1 MNIKRMTVLALLTSL
16 ALIIFVVE
24 LQMPP
29 IAPVPGM
36 KIGFANIVTVYAVY
50 KFNARECA
58 MLLLSRILLG
68 CLLAGNMISLIY
80 SLTGGA
86 LCLAGMLLLHKVID
100 KKHMWV
106 CSILGA
112 VLHNIGQT
120 VAALALMQTAAVLSY
135 FPFLTAVGCVAGLF
149 TGICAQLVVDRI
161 DFSD

>member
-80 SLTGGA
+80 SLTGGT

-161 DFSD
+161 DLSD